1 MSKTKK
7 IIIIIAAWIVALLVL
22 WALFHYTESSHPMHP
37 IIGGVIG
44 GLLTACSIKF
54 YYKKE

>member
-1 MSKTKK
+1 MSKTTK
-7 IIIIIAAWIVALLVL
+7 IIIIIAAWIVALLIL
-22 WALFHYTESSHPMHP
+22 WALFHYTESSYPV
-37 IIGGVIG
+37 IGGMIG